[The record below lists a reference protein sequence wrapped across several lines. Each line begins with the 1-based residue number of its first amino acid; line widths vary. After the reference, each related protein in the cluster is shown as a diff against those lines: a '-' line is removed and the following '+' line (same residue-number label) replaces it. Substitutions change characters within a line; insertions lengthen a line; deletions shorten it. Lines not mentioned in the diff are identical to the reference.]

1 MGAVRRGRHARVRV
15 SRSAG
20 LVCAGTFVWG
30 VAGSNDCPANSM
42 RIVDDAACQR
52 AAFAIQEPSRTSY
65 SFRESQTWAR
75 YPSGCY
81 AVRCDTCEVLFHIDF
96 NNHPVGNGESNSRLL
111 CVIANTA
118 APTQRGFT
126 YKPTGAPTRAARS
139 VSRRRRPR
147 VGLAGALI
155 RGCAGARHAVT
166 PNQMNARCG

>member
-1 MGAVRRGRHARVRV
+1 MRV

-52 AAFAIQEPSRTSY
+52 AAFAVHTSSGARNY
-65 SFRESQTWAR
+65 IFGESQTR
-75 YPSGCY
+75 EVFPSGCY
-81 AVRCDTCEVLFHIDF
+81 AARCGWDNCEVLFYINF
-96 NNHPVGNGESNSRLL
+96 NNHPVGNGDPESRLL

-126 YKPTGAPTRAARS
+126 YTPTGAPTRAARS

-147 VGLAGALI
+147 VGLAGAPIL
-155 RGCAGARHAVT
+155 RSRRRQTCVT
-166 PNQMNARCG
+166 PEPR